1 MHAVHAAYTYAEQV
15 ELLKKL
21 NRGLSVRRLSEEYA
35 VGVSTIY
42 DLSKQ
47 KDKLLEF
54 CIESDERRLLKSR
67 KTLHRA
73 VKLPPFWPAVPQ
85 LWFAQAEAQF
95 SLRAITSQQTKFNY
109 VISSLS
115 WEYAAEVR
123 DLILSPPATQPYD
136 TQRTMRTA
144 ASEQRRLQQL
154 LSAEDLGDR
163 KPTQLLRHMQ
173 QLLGSKIRS
182 VDDALFRE
190 LFLQRLPCSVR
201 MILASSTETMNVQT
215 LAEIADRILEATPTT
230 VLTVNTVAD
239 DDFRHLRQ
247 EVDKLKKRIVRIQST
262 KTQRKANR
270 DHDNTDS
277 QGVCW
282 YHQCYGSKAKNCK
295 APCSYAGNS
304 LTRH

>member
-1 MHAVHAAYTYAEQV
+1 MQASQNWSDAQEVPVAA
-15 ELLKKL
+15 L
-21 NRGLSVRRLSEEYA
+21 
-35 VGVSTIY
+35 
-42 DLSKQ
+42 
-47 KDKLLEF
+47 
-54 CIESDERRLLKSR
+54 
-67 KTLHRA
+67 A
-73 VKLPPFWPAVPQ
+73 VKLPPFWPADPQ

-136 TQRTMRTA
+136 TLKEQLTMRTT

-173 QLLGSKIRS
+173 QLLGNKIRS

-190 LFLQRLPCSVR
+190 LFLQRLPSSVR
-201 MILASSTETMNVQT
+201 MILASSTETMSVQT

-230 VLTVNTVAD
+230 VSTVSTVAD

-247 EVDKLKKRIVRIQST
+247 EVDKL
-262 KTQRKANR
+262 
-270 DHDNTDS
+270 
-277 QGVCW
+277 
-282 YHQCYGSKAKNCK
+282 
-295 APCSYAGNS
+295 
-304 LTRH
+304 